1 MSFLVC
7 PAAQPLLQGLQVCCL
22 PPGDLRLEPGL
33 GATVG
38 DREPGDREPGAFWLL
53 NTQRGRLPGTRW
65 TPICLRT
72 HSRIWTKGDKG
83 L

>member
-1 MSFLVC
+1 MGMSFLVC

-38 DREPGDREPGAFWLL
+38 DREPGDRDLGAFWLL
-53 NTQRGRLPGTRW
+53 KHSERAPAWHSLDSHLPED
-65 TPICLRT
+65 PFSHL
-72 HSRIWTKGDKG
+72 D
-83 L
+83 